1 MVNKNILFLS
11 LLIIL
16 SLSTVYAQQE
26 NIRFYHPQDTNLTIY
41 EKCRID
47 GGVCDNSYSC
57 KLTVLSHSQI
67 LIIDN
72 VDMLGDGVYRNFSMS
87 EGNQSV
93 NGIYEST
100 IDCSNSTFSGS
111 NTFFY
116 EITPNGS
123 KPIDEGQGLI
133 LLGSIFF
140 LIIISCSVGFMGI
153 KSTNTTISIS
163 FLGFSTLIM
172 VFTLGLIL
180 NILELSFGTFSDI
193 IRNYSTIYV
202 LFTTLLVAGAMGLIV
217 YIIFVAL
224 NMYNRFRGLKDEFSI
239 RT

>member
-11 LLIIL
+11 LIIIL
-16 SLSTVYAQQE
+16 SLSTVIAQQE
-26 NIRFYHPQDTNLTIY
+26 DIRFYHPKSTNLTIF
-41 EKCRID
+41 EKCRVD
-47 GGVCDNSYSC
+47 GAICDNSFSC
-57 KLTVLSHSQI
+57 NLTVLSPSQVVT
-67 LIIDN
+67 IDN
-72 VDMLGDGVYRNFSMS
+72 VAMSGDGIYRNFSML

-93 NGIYEST
+93 NGIYEAT
-100 IDCSNSTFSGS
+100 IDCSNTTFSGS

-153 KSTNTTISIS
+153 KSTNTTVSIS
-163 FLGFSTLIM
+163 FLAFSTLIM

-180 NILELSFGTFSDI
+180 NVLELSMGTFSEI
-193 IRNYSTIYV
+193 IGNYSTIYV
-202 LFTTLLVAGAMGLIV
+202 LFTTLLIAGGIGLIA
-217 YIIFVAL
+217 YIIVVAL
-224 NMYNRFRGLKDEFSI
+224 NFYWNLRGLKDNISVQG
-239 RT
+239 

>member
-1 MVNKNILFLS
+1 MVNKNLLFLS
-11 LLIIL
+11 MILIL
-16 SLSTVYAQQE
+16 SMSVVYAQQE
-26 NIRFYHPQDTNLTIY
+26 DIRFYHPQSTNLTIY

-47 GGVCDNSYSC
+47 GAICDSSYDC
-57 KLTVLSHSQI
+57 NLTILSPTQV

-72 VDMLGDGVYRNFSMS
+72 VAMLGDGIYRNFTMT
-87 EGNQSV
+87 EENQSA

-100 IDCSNSTFSGS
+100 VDCTNASFSGS

-153 KSTNTTISIS
+153 KSTNTTVSIS
-163 FLGFSTLIM
+163 FLAFSTLIM

-180 NILELSFGTFSDI
+180 NVLELSFGTFSDI
-193 IRNYSTIYV
+193 ISNYSTIYV
-202 LFTTLLVAGAMGLIV
+202 LFTTLLIAGAMGLIV
-217 YIIFVAL
+217 YIIFIAL
-224 NMYNRFRGLKDEFSI
+224 NMYNRFRGLKDEFSV